1 MTEPDFEFE
10 CSRKVARKYRRT
22 IRKLSRST
30 RLPGPSS
37 RTQGGTGERGANE
50 KCRAR
55 KIRVQ
60 LRATERLELGAQG
73 IDTEQESLEGARR
86 KEDLRN
92 RRAIAGSQ
100 EVAQPLDPNNHP
112 SYELITWLTSILP
125 HVWLRDYALEVIRAL
140 CPYGTKEPEAIWH
153 EAITAEKVK
162 IRIDKLM
169 ELIHE
174 VTTDVAQRF
183 CDRQLRTDNIPV
195 DNMTLATVFSHFN
208 NIAAEVLEWAK
219 KQGHSCSVVVW
230 SKVAKDS
237 KYRITRTLRT
247 LQRPAW
253 AHMAAIMAQER
264 GLIRDALEKEFVRFE
279 TAMAHRDMARI
290 AAQVAGPTDMP
301 RRGGQAQTLPQQ
313 GGSQV
318 KGPPPNMPR
327 PQERLES
334 YPGPNA
340 PNRNGWLRKNFCRK
354 TALGK
359 PCTRQDC
366 RFVHNPSDVRLNMDV
381 IRAVMQGDS

>member
-1 MTEPDFEFE
+1 ML
-10 CSRKVARKYRRT
+10 RRT
-22 IRKLSRST
+22 RTKQAWISHAGHHQLS
-30 RLPGPSS
+30 
-37 RTQGGTGERGANE
+37 
-50 KCRAR
+50 K
-55 KIRVQ
+55 
-60 LRATERLELGAQG
+60 
-73 IDTEQESLEGARR
+73 
-86 KEDLRN
+86 
-92 RRAIAGSQ
+92 
-100 EVAQPLDPNNHP
+100 PLDQGNHP

-125 HVWLRDYALEVIRAL
+125 HVWLRDYVLEAVRAL
-140 CPYGTKEPEAIWH
+140 CPYGTREPEAIWH
-153 EAITAEKVK
+153 EAVASDKVK
-162 IRIDKLM
+162 IRMDKLM

-208 NIAAEVLEWAK
+208 YITAEVLEWAK

-230 SKVAKDS
+230 NKVAKDS
-237 KYRITRTLRT
+237 KYRITGTLRT

-264 GLIRDALEKEFVRFE
+264 GLIREALEKEFVRFE

-290 AAQVAGPTDMP
+290 AERVAGSASTG
-301 RRGGQAQTLPQQ
+301 RRGNLQQ
-313 GGSQV
+313 QQDQQQLAGQV

-327 PQERLES
+327 PQERLDS

-340 PNRNGWLRKNFCRK
+340 PNRNGWLRKNFCRN

-366 RFVHNPSDVRLNMDV
+366 RFVHNPTEVKLSMDV
-381 IRAVMQGDS
+381 IKAVMQGDN